1 MAKQVLNMK
10 MNWKNVFR
18 ELILIVAGILIA
30 LYINNLNENR
40 KDRIFERKIVA
51 EIESSLERDLVSQIE
66 TRIARSEQIIE
77 AGTIVLSFLKE
88 EIPYHDSLQ
97 VHFWRLNWVITFE
110 PQSTSFERLKSK
122 GIEVLRNEELRTKL
136 LTLYDYT
143 YPRLEFFV
151 DGYNEWTIDRIEP
164 FVLIHFEITWEG
176 GRKGYKP
183 IDPELIQN
191 SIEYQNLVLEKTTK
205 TNRMIGWF
213 NLTKSEIEEALEA
226 IQK

>member
-1 MAKQVLNMK
+1 MAKKGLDLKV
-10 MNWKNVFR
+10 NWKNVFR

-40 KDRIFERKIVA
+40 KDRDFERKIVT

-66 TRIARSEQIIE
+66 TRISRSEQIVE
-77 AGTIVLSFLKE
+77 AGTIVLSFLRE

-110 PQSTSFERLKSK
+110 PQSTSFDRLKSK
-122 GIEVLRNEELRTKL
+122 GIEILRNEELRTEL

-143 YPRLEFFV
+143 YPRMEFFV
-151 DGYNEWTIDRIEP
+151 EGYNEWTTDRIEP
-164 FVLIHFEITWEG
+164 FGLIHFEITENE

-183 IDPELIQN
+183 IDPEFIQN

-205 TNRMIGWF
+205 TDRMIGWF
-213 NLTKSEIEEALEA
+213 NVTKSEIEGVLET
-226 IQK
+226 IQE